1 MFGQR
6 IKELRLEKNLTQ
18 KQLAEILNTTQR
30 TISKYESESLD
41 LNTDMIIKICK
52 YFQVSAD
59 FILGLEN

>member
-18 KQLAEILNTTQR
+18 KQLAAVLNTTQR

-41 LNTDMIIKICK
+41 LNTDMIIRICK

-59 FILGLEN
+59 FILGLDN

>member
-30 TISKYESESLD
+30 TIGKYESESLD